1 VSAGA
6 VAIPGFTL
14 LDAGALAFF
23 FLSWIAYGTLADRG
37 RGSHSLHATV
47 DVFRER
53 WMREMVQR
61 ELRMLDALILAN
73 LVRGITF
80 FASTAI
86 LLVGGLLA
94 LIGASELAVSALA
107 AVPFA
112 VPTPVALFQLKVLVL
127 IGVFVYAFVK
137 FVWAFRLTNYT
148 SILLGAAPA
157 PRPLDDETARYAAG
171 LARLHGL
178 GGRHFN
184 QGLRANFFALA
195 MLAWFLQ
202 PAAFLAATLL
212 LLAVLWRRDF
222 RSRSLKALRGVLE
235 GTDPRSI

>member
-1 VSAGA
+1 MSAGA

-86 LLVGGLLA
+86 LPVAGDTRAPGRPAASRVVRDLHGSAPRLATTRGAPAQQHAQLLEARAGGLRPRVGEIIA
-94 LIGASELAVSALA
+94 
-107 AVPFA
+107 
-112 VPTPVALFQLKVLVL
+112 PVEVQ
-127 IGVFVYAFVK
+127 
-137 FVWAFRLTNYT
+137 
-148 SILLGAAPA
+148 
-157 PRPLDDETARYAAG
+157 
-171 LARLHGL
+171 H
-178 GGRHFN
+178 GGR
-184 QGLRANFFALA
+184 
-195 MLAWFLQ
+195 
-202 PAAFLAATLL
+202 
-212 LLAVLWRRDF
+212 
-222 RSRSLKALRGVLE
+222 
-235 GTDPRSI
+235 